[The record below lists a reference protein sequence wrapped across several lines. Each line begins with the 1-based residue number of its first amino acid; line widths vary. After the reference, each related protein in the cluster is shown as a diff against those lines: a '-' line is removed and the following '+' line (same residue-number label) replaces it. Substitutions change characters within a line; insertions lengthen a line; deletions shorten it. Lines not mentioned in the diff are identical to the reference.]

1 MTLHMVLGPFRPVKK
16 LMQLTKTQWDFQ
28 LFMIF
33 LGLVYLVVAWLSET
47 TLFPWLAR
55 LFGTVKQ
62 LITKRQKK
70 RKEYKV
76 IQEGIRL

>member
-1 MTLHMVLGPFRPVKK
+1 MVLGPVRPLKK

-33 LGLVYLVVAWLSET
+33 LGIVYFAVAWVSET
-47 TLFPWLAR
+47 ALFPWLSR
-55 LFGTVKQ
+55 MFGVVKQ
-62 LITKRQKK
+62 AVTKREKK

-76 IQEGIRL
+76 ILEGLRM